1 MRGVTVRSSSQSLPN
16 LNIGFGT
23 TAPGA
28 VGGGCLTTLCATT
41 ELVNLD
47 GTNKWPENFLMLPAC
62 KQKLAAC
69 YAAVLGYYVPRRG
82 MKSSDPIMYMRY

>member
-1 MRGVTVRSSSQSLPN
+1 MRSSLQSLPN

-28 VGGGCLTTLCATT
+28 MGGGCLTTLCATT

-47 GTNKWPENFLMLPAC
+47 GTNKWPENFLMLPANRS
-62 KQKLAAC
+62 LSL
-69 YAAVLGYYVPRRG
+69 AVLLLCWAIMCRG
-82 MKSSDPIMYMRY
+82 EG